1 MPFTA
6 AAKNAVAAAMARRK
20 TMSRCGRAA
29 GRRVRKS
36 GNLRGMPSATPPT
49 TEARRHGGNVSP
61 CLRAFVACAI
71 VTLTLVLFPLAAQQP
86 GVHPVS
92 GRVYALPMGV
102 AGAPWLDR
110 RERELE
116 EDPDLAMRLIR
127 VQRGSTVADLG
138 AGSGYFT
145 VRLARAVGNEGK
157 VYAVDIQPGM
167 LTLLQQAVTRQ
178 RLTNVIPVLG
188 APDDPRLP
196 AESLD
201 LVLMVDVY
209 HELAAPQVTLGHLK
223 RALKPGGRLVLLEY
237 RAEDPDVPILPEHK
251 MTKAQ
256 VKLEVEHEGFK
267 QQRVYDDLP
276 RQHLIVFTRP

>member
-1 MPFTA
+1 MTLVRRFLPA
-6 AAKNAVAAAMARRK
+6 GVVAAVLLLA
-20 TMSRCGRAA
+20 
-29 GRRVRKS
+29 
-36 GNLRGMPSATPPT
+36 
-49 TEARRHGGNVSP
+49 
-61 CLRAFVACAI
+61 
-71 VTLTLVLFPLAAQQP
+71 TLTAQRP

-92 GRVYALPMGV
+92 GRVYALPMDV
-102 AGAPWLDR
+102 AGAAWLDR
-110 RERELE
+110 RERDLE

-127 VQRGSTVADLG
+127 VQRGSSVADLG

-145 VRLARAVGNEGK
+145 IRLARAVGNNGK

-167 LTLLQQAVTRQ
+167 LELLQRAVDRA

-188 APDDPRLP
+188 AEDDPRLP

-209 HELAAPQVTLGHLK
+209 HELASPQTTLAHIK

-237 RAEDPDVPILPEHK
+237 RAEDPDVPIRPEHK

-256 VKLEVEHEGFK
+256 VKLEVEHEGFR

-276 RQHLIVFTRP
+276 RQHLVVFTRP

>member
-1 MPFTA
+1 MTLARRLIPA
-6 AAKNAVAAAMARRK
+6 AVVAAA
-20 TMSRCGRAA
+20 
-29 GRRVRKS
+29 V
-36 GNLRGMPSATPPT
+36 LLAT
-49 TEARRHGGNVSP
+49 
-61 CLRAFVACAI
+61 
-71 VTLTLVLFPLAAQQP
+71 LAAQQP

-102 AGAPWLDR
+102 AGADWLDR
-110 RERELE
+110 QERELE
-116 EDPDLAMRLIR
+116 EDPDQAMRLIR

-145 VRLARAVGNEGK
+145 VRLARAVGAAGR

-167 LTLLQQAVTRQ
+167 LDLLQRAVTKE

-188 APDDPRLP
+188 AADDPRLP

-209 HELAAPQVTLGHLK
+209 HELASPQVTLAHIM

-237 RAEDPDVPILPEHK
+237 RAEDPDVPIRPEHK

-256 VKLEVEHEGFK
+256 VKLEIEHEGFK

-276 RQHLIVFTRP
+276 RQHLIIFTRP

>member
-1 MPFTA
+1 MNLPRRLILA
-6 AAKNAVAAAMARRK
+6 GVA
-20 TMSRCGRAA
+20 
-29 GRRVRKS
+29 
-36 GNLRGMPSATPPT
+36 L
-49 TEARRHGGNVSP
+49 VS
-61 CLRAFVACAI
+61 LWLV
-71 VTLTLVLFPLAAQQP
+71 VTSAQQP

-110 RERELE
+110 PERERE
-116 EDPDLAMRLIR
+116 EDPDLAMRLLR
-127 VQRGSTVADLG
+127 VQRGASVADLG

-145 VRLARAVGNEGK
+145 IRLARAVGTAGK
-157 VYAVDIQPGM
+157 VYAVDIQQGM
-167 LTLLQQAVTRQ
+167 LDLLQRAVAKE

-209 HELAAPQVTLGHLK
+209 HELGSPQVTLGHLK

-237 RAEDPDVPILPEHK
+237 RAEDPDVPIRPEHK

-256 VKLEVEHEGFK
+256 VKLEVEHEGFR
-267 QQRVYDDLP
+267 QQRVFDDLP